1 MRIKETKVYQ
11 FAELSDAA
19 KEKARE
25 WYRQGNWDDSFW
37 SELTLSDLKETAK
50 LLGIDADH
58 IDFSGFWSQG
68 DGACFVG
75 RYSYPG
81 KGSLAKL
88 RAEYPATWRDRQTG
102 EVHECKGNQEL
113 IEIAETL
120 ADIQRRHF
128 YSISAR
134 VTHTGHYHHEN
145 SVSIDACCDCRRC
158 NGDTDGDACEAIADA
173 LRDFMR
179 HCYKT
184 LEREWEWL
192 NADEQVD
199 ESITCNEYEFTE
211 EGEIA

>member
-1 MRIKETKVYQ
+1 MRIKETEVFQ
-11 FAELSDAA
+11 FAELSDDA

-25 WYRQGNWDDSFW
+25 WWRSCIDDHDW
-37 SELTLSDLKETAK
+37 RDTLSDLKESAK

-58 IDFSGFWSQG
+58 IYFSGFYSQG

-88 RAEYPATWRDRQTG
+88 RAEYPATWRNHRTG
-102 EVHECKGNQEL
+102 ETGECKGNQEL

-134 VTHTGHYHHEN
+134 VRHTGHGNHEY

-158 NGDTDGDACEAIADA
+158 NGDLDGDTDEAIAEA

-179 HCYKT
+179 YCYRY
-184 LEREWEWL
+184 LEAEWEYV
-192 NADEQVD
+192 NSDEQVD

-211 EGEIA
+211 NGELA